1 MIVPV
6 ILIFC
11 IAATISA
18 CVLHHH
24 NHRKVFVGSVRLI
37 ASVAMYS
44 SHLVVMV
51 SSLPPIAPT
60 CSWLFNIKLPN
71 LVNVEKLC
79 LVRISSCM
87 HIQHTTH
94 TLDTIHIAKAS
105 NTNKQLARNTCHS
118 TCHSS
123 HFLASSLWSAHGLL
137 SHAIVLVVFV
147 IINIEV
153 GQTIN
158 HTKSGFDYFFSFDY
172 RKFHF
177 KSPTALQVFIIE
189 DSNEPGLPSNN
200 LEASFMLNC

>member
-1 MIVPV
+1 MS
-6 ILIFC
+6 LR
-11 IAATISA
+11 IARSQPPQQPPQGVCWQCQNRSLGSNVQLAFGCHGEFSST
-18 CVLHHH
+18 
-24 NHRKVFVGSVRLI
+24 HRT
-37 ASVAMYS
+37 
-44 SHLVVMV
+44 H
-51 SSLPPIAPT
+51 
-60 CSWLFNIKLPN
+60 SWLFNIKLPN
-71 LVNVEKLC
+71 LVNVKKLC

-105 NTNKQLARNTCHS
+105 NTNKQLAWNTCHS

-189 DSNEPGLPSNN
+189 DSNKPELPSNN
-200 LEASFMLNC
+200 LEASFMLVNTYYKSSPKTSSG